1 MAVGTHCP
9 VDEMVEIAEVRNRLR
24 LLQPWLEAG
33 VATGAT
39 DPATHNA
46 LGKIYA
52 RQRLKLQY
60 RNRGRRWKGS
70 YRAPQPS
77 TRKNLGH
84 TAT

>member
-46 LGKIYA
+46 LGKIYVVA
-52 RQRLKLQY
+52 NKDAKQVSERALVKTSVLALKPIT
-60 RNRGRRWKGS
+60 K
-70 YRAPQPS
+70 
-77 TRKNLGH
+77 H
-84 TAT
+84 